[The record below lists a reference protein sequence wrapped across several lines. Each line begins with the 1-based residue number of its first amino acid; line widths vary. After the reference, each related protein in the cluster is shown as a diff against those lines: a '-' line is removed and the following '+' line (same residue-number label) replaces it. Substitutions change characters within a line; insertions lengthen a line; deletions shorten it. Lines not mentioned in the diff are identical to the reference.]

1 MFSEINWKTTRNNAL
16 RFFLQ
21 LRRWPRWTRFSCKGS
36 FLTNPN
42 SEVQLQVPPTSTSQD
57 TATAAPLLAKETLGL
72 GLKEPDPHGAT
83 PQAKI
88 PIAQITQGLELGTT
102 TSGSIAGSQ
111 SITSA
116 CTYKYSRSSLNSSSF
131 ASHCQLVKNRRL
143 TENKT
148 KMKANTCK
156 DNDFTY
162 SSSKHNSKIWFNNPC
177 SYLFF
182 SLKISVRFWLICRR
196 RKKKTFWAKENT
208 ANTYSISLKVF
219 RPSLLGNTVSR

>member
-1 MFSEINWKTTRNNAL
+1 
-16 RFFLQ
+16 
-21 LRRWPRWTRFSCKGS
+21 
-36 FLTNPN
+36 
-42 SEVQLQVPPTSTSQD
+42 VPPTSTSQD

-83 PQAKI
+83 PHAKI
-88 PIAQITQGLELGTT
+88 PIAQIT
-102 TSGSIAGSQ
+102 
-111 SITSA
+111 

-162 SSSKHNSKIWFNNPC
+162 SSSKHNSKI
-177 SYLFF
+177 
-182 SLKISVRFWLICRR
+182 
-196 RKKKTFWAKENT
+196 
-208 ANTYSISLKVF
+208 
-219 RPSLLGNTVSR
+219 

>member
-1 MFSEINWKTTRNNAL
+1 VFSEINWKTTRNNAL

-21 LRRWPRWTRFSCKGS
+21 LRRWPRWTRLSCKES

-88 PIAQITQGLELGTT
+88 PIAQIT
-102 TSGSIAGSQ
+102 
-111 SITSA
+111 

-196 RKKKTFWAKENT
+196 RKKKHFELKKILRIHIQFLWKYSDHLSWEILYQGKEGDRSTWKWGQEQQN
-208 ANTYSISLKVF
+208 YSSGK
-219 RPSLLGNTVSR
+219 